1 MFLFPDIDEC
11 SAGHKCD
18 VNAVCKNT
26 KGSYNCTCDKGYY
39 GDGRNCTGNPLNLF
53 TIFLFSSNCLT
64 QKVFGYL
71 FQIST
76 SVLQNTSVMSMLC
89 AIIPKDHTIALVTK
103 DIMVTDATAQVIL
116 WLAIYHIYLLIK
128 LFDLKSLRHF
138 ISYIDECSAGHS
150 CDVNAVFNNAIGSYN
165 CICDK

>member
-1 MFLFPDIDEC
+1 MAIHRFYSENCNGSPDFKHDSVNVLFPDIDEC

-53 TIFLFSSNCLT
+53 TIFLFSSNCFT

-89 AIIPKDHTIALVTK
+89 VIIPKDHTIALVRK
-103 DIMVTDATAQVIL
+103 DIMETDKIALVIL
-116 WLAIYHIYLLIK
+116 
-128 LFDLKSLRHF
+128 
-138 ISYIDECSAGHS
+138 
-150 CDVNAVFNNAIGSYN
+150 
-165 CICDK
+165 

>member
-18 VNAVCKNT
+18 VNAVCNNT
-26 KGSYNCTCDKGYY
+26 KGSYNCTCNKGYY
-39 GDGRNCTGNPLNLF
+39 RDGRNCTGNPLNLF
-53 TIFLFSSNCLT
+53 TIFLFSSNCST

-89 AIIPKDHTIALVTK
+89 VIIPEEHTSALVRKEIMETDKIALV
-103 DIMVTDATAQVIL
+103 IL
-116 WLAIYHIYLLIK
+116 
-128 LFDLKSLRHF
+128 
-138 ISYIDECSAGHS
+138 
-150 CDVNAVFNNAIGSYN
+150 
-165 CICDK
+165 